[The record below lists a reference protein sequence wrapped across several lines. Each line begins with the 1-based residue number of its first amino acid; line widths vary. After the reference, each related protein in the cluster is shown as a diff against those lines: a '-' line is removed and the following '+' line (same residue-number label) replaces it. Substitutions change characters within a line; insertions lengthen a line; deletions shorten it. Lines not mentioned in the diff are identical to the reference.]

1 MPHVITQS
9 CCSDGSCVFACP
21 VNCIHPT
28 PDEPDFLTAEM
39 LHIDPRACVDCG
51 ACVDACP
58 VEAIVPDSKLSAKQL
73 PFLELNAAYFP
84 KGKGPRWYSPMLAPI
99 PEAPKVEARRKPLR
113 VAVVGSGPAGM
124 YAADELLTQAGVEV
138 SMFDKLATPYGL
150 VRAGVAPDHQRTKQV
165 AELFDVIAAQDG
177 FSFYLNVDVGRDL
190 THADLLRHHHAVVY
204 AVGASSDRRL
214 DIPGATLPGSFTA
227 TEFVTWV
234 NALPD
239 RAELPVRL
247 DHERVVIVGNG
258 NVAFDV
264 ARVLTLDPA
273 SLAGTDISRTAL
285 AALRESKVREVV
297 VVGRRGPEFSA
308 FTMPELIGLAS
319 SVEVVL
325 DPPARELVLRAL
337 AESDNPEHKGDVVRK
352 EKLEFLSTFPTEP
365 SGSGR
370 HVRLCYR
377 LFPTHVVGEGRVE
390 GVRFEGAGSPEPKT
404 IDAGLF
410 VTSIG
415 YRALPIKDL
424 PFDEVRAVVPNE
436 DGRVVDPASG
446 AAVPGVYVVG
456 WIKRGP
462 SGFIGT
468 NKTCSR
474 DTVFALV
481 DDYNRG
487 LLPDPESDSEQFDK
501 VVRQRQPN
509 VVDRQGWL
517 DIEAAEIAR
526 GHAANRVRDKFTTVP
541 DMLAAVGAGRHS
553 RT

>member
-58 VEAIVPDSKLSAKQL
+58 VEAIVPDSKLSPKQL
-73 PFLELNAAYFP
+73 PFLEINASYFP
-84 KGKGPRWYSPMLAPI
+84 KGKRPLWYSPMLAPI
-99 PEAPKVEARRKPLR
+99 PEAPKVEERRTPLR

-138 SMFDKLATPYGL
+138 SVFDKLPTPYGL
-150 VRAGVAPDHQRTKQV
+150 VRAGVAPDHQHTKQV
-165 AELFDVIAAQDG
+165 AELFDMIADQDG

-214 DIPGATLPGSFTA
+214 DIPGAALPGSFTA

-239 RAELPVRL
+239 HAELPVRL

-258 NVAFDV
+258 NVALDV

-273 SLAGTDISRTAL
+273 ALDGTDISRTAL
-285 AALRESKVREVV
+285 AALHDSKVREVV

-325 DPPARELVLRAL
+325 DPPARELVLKAL
-337 AESDNPEHKGDVVRK
+337 AETDDRVRR
-352 EKLEFLSTFPTEP
+352 EKLELLATLPTEP

-370 HVRLCYR
+370 HIRLCYQLSPVR
-377 LFPTHVVGEGRVE
+377 VVGEDRVE
-390 GVRFEGAGSPEPKT
+390 GVQFEAGGSVPGSSEPTT
-404 IDAGLF
+404 IPAGLLL
-410 VTSIG
+410 TSIG
-415 YRALPIKDL
+415 YRALPVKDL

-436 DGRVVDPASG
+436 DGRVLDPATG
-446 AAVPGVYVVG
+446 AALPGVYVVG

-468 NKTCSR
+468 NKSCSR

-481 DDYNRG
+481 DDYNQG
-487 LLPDPESDSEQFDK
+487 LLPDPEHGQGPFDEL
-501 VVRQRQPN
+501 VRQRQPD
-509 VVDRQGWL
+509 VVDRRGWL
-517 DIEAAEIAR
+517 NIEAAELAR
-526 GHAANRVRDKFTTVP
+526 GHAANRVRDKFTAVP
-541 DMLAAVGAGRHS
+541 QMLAAAGLHPL
-553 RT
+553 T